1 MPFSTEKGG
10 PGACVIFDVPAY
22 SRDLVTVLANNT
34 IKPNAPVGRI
44 YYGNATAA
52 AGAGNT
58 GNGTI
63 SAVTPGTGVKVGVY
77 RVVFVEPIT
86 NLGTFTVE
94 DPDGV
99 TVGRGFVGTAFSG
112 GGLGFTI
119 SDGATDFVAGDQFL
133 ITVAAGSG
141 KYVPL
146 NPSATNGSEVCAG
159 VAYDGVA
166 APASVDAKG
175 VVITRHAKLN
185 SSEIDWGTLSAP
197 QIAAATAQLN
207 ALGILLEA
215 GI

>member
-1 MPFSTEKGG
+1 MPNTAEKGG

-44 YYGNATAA
+44 YFGTATSA

-58 GNGTI
+58 GNGTMGT
-63 SAVTPGTGVKVGVY
+63 VTPGTGTKVGVY
-77 RVVFVEPIT
+77 RVVFIEPIT
-86 NLGTFTVE
+86 NLGTFLVE
-94 DPDGV
+94 DPTGLI
-99 TVGRGFVGTAFSG
+99 VGRGFVGTAFAG

-119 SDGATDFVAGDQFL
+119 ADGATDFVAGDQFL

-146 NPSATNGSEVCAG
+146 NPLATDGSEVCAG
-159 VAYDGVA
+159 VAYDGVKA
-166 APASVDAKG
+166 AAAVDAKG
-175 VVITRHAKLN
+175 VVIVRHAKLN

-197 QIAAATAQLN
+197 QIATATAQLL
-207 ALGILLEA
+207 ALGILTEA